1 MRRFRAFCQGSW
13 SGALDL
19 DGKIFGTLG
28 FLLVTLLI
36 LWPGVGCGEKERLSI
51 E

>member
-1 MRRFRAFCQGSW
+1 MRRFGAFYRGSW
-13 SGALDL
+13 SGAPDL
-19 DGKIFGTLG
+19 DDKILGALG

-36 LWPGVGCGEKERLSI
+36 LWPGAGCGEKERLSV